1 MTGLPL
7 LPEGCCR
14 ERVVRTSSHRR
25 KVAGVRKVVLLLP
38 LLAVA
43 AFTLAGS
50 TSLAKEGARHAP
62 EQTTA
67 QERTPAGNVIPG
79 RYIVVLEQGVKD
91 PTAVAREHAQGKGA
105 KVLHTYRHALKGYT
119 ARIPE
124 RRLEKVRADER
135 VDYVELDQRAY
146 ATAQTLPWG
155 IDRVDADRSSTRAGN
170 GSGAV
175 SNVNAYII
183 DTGIYRHADLNVVKH
198 VNFTGDGKNRDC
210 YGHGTH
216 VAGVAAARDNSRNVV
231 GVAPGALLTGVKV
244 LGCDGAGSHSSVLKG
259 VDWVT
264 AHAEKP
270 AVANMSLAGP
280 ASRTLDDAVRKSARR
295 GIFYSL
301 AAGSN
306 EGDNAC
312 KYSPARAGAGTDNGI
327 ATVAATNKRNAEPWW
342 SNYGRC
348 VDIWAPG
355 VDTRSTR
362 MGGGTTAMSGVSQA
376 SPHVGG
382 GAALFLSSHTSVSP
396 SHVETVL
403 KSTAKKPGTK
413 SKNGRAILLEHVGWL

>member
-1 MTGLPL
+1 
-7 LPEGCCR
+7 
-14 ERVVRTSSHRR
+14 VVIRMRIAVLTLILIAAAIFSWSS
-25 KVAGVRKVVLLLP
+25 GMVL
-38 LLAVA
+38 
-43 AFTLAGS
+43 
-50 TSLAKEGARHAP
+50 
-62 EQTTA
+62 A
-67 QERTPAGNVIPG
+67 QESPMSTAEPAPAQSVIPG
-79 RYIVVLEQGVKD
+79 RYIVVLEDEVRD
-91 PTAVAREHAQGKGA
+91 STAVAREHSQRHSAQ
-105 KVLHTYRHALKGYT
+105 VLHTYQHALKGYT
-119 ARIPE
+119 ARIPDH
-124 RRLEKVRADER
+124 RLDEVRAEER

-155 IDRVDADRSSTRAGN
+155 INRVDADRSSTKAGN
-170 GSGAV
+170 GSGTV
-175 SNVNAYII
+175 SNVNTYMI
-183 DTGIYRHADLNVVKH
+183 DTGVYRHADLNVVKH

-216 VAGVAAARDNSRNVV
+216 VAGIAAARDNSRNVV
-231 GVAPGALLTGVKV
+231 GVAPGAPLIGVKV
-244 LGCDGAGSHSSVLKG
+244 LGCDGSGSHSSVLEG

-264 AHAEKP
+264 AHAKKP
-270 AVANMSLAGP
+270 AIANMSLAGP

-301 AAGSN
+301 AAGNN

-327 ATVAATNKRNAEPWW
+327 VTVAATNRRNAEPWW

-362 MGGGTTAMSGVSQA
+362 MGGGATTMSGVSQA

-382 GAALFLSSHTSVSP
+382 GAAVFLSSHTSVSP

-403 KSTAKKPGTK
+403 KTAAKKPGTK
-413 SKNGRAILLEHVGWL
+413 SKNGRAILLEHVGRF

>member
-1 MTGLPL
+1 MIKMRKVDFMLSLIAAAMFSWFSGMVLAQEESTTPAF
-7 LPEGCCR
+7 
-14 ERVVRTSSHRR
+14 ERV
-25 KVAGVRKVVLLLP
+25 P
-38 LLAVA
+38 
-43 AFTLAGS
+43 
-50 TSLAKEGARHAP
+50 AP
-62 EQTTA
+62 NA
-67 QERTPAGNVIPG
+67 IPG
-79 RYIVVLEQGVKD
+79 RYIVVLKDEVRD
-91 PTAVAREHAQGKGA
+91 PTAVAREHAQGKGP
-105 KVLHTYRHALKGYT
+105 KVLHTYRQALKGYA
-119 ARIPE
+119 ARLPD

-135 VDYVELDQRAY
+135 VDYVEPDQRTY

-155 IDRVDADRSSTRAGN
+155 VDRVDADRSSSRAGN

-175 SNVNAYII
+175 SNVKTYVIVS
-183 DTGIYRHADLNVVKH
+183 GVYRHADLNVVKH

-216 VAGVAAARDNSRNVV
+216 VAGTAAAKDNSRNVV
-231 GVAPGALLTGVKV
+231 GVAPGVRLTGVKV
-244 LGCDGAGSHSSVLKG
+244 LGCDGEGTHSSVLKG
-259 VDWVT
+259 VDWIT
-264 AHAEKP
+264 ANAKKP

-301 AAGSN
+301 AAGN
-306 EGDNAC
+306 NKGANAC

-327 ATVAATNKRNAEPWW
+327 ATVAATNRRNAEPWW

-362 MGGGTTAMSGVSQA
+362 MGGGTITMSGVSQA

-382 GAALFLSSHTSVSP
+382 GAALFLSSHPSVSP
-396 SHVETVL
+396 SGVETAL
-403 KSTAKKPGTK
+403 KSSAKRPGTK
-413 SKNGRAILLEHVGWL
+413 SKNGRAILLEHVGWF